1 MQIHKL
7 AKGGIVSDNL
17 LFDNNW
23 FLAREKGSSLW
34 HDKYYQIYRRTKN
47 RRIKKKQ
54 EKKSWKL
61 KFQKGILACKII
73 DSIDFDNIKI
83 YIGGKELKQGI
94 QEMK

>member
-1 MQIHKL
+1 MQIPKL

-34 HDKYYQIYRRTKN
+34 YDKYYEIYRRTKN

-73 DSIDFDNIKI
+73 DSIDVDNIKVCI
-83 YIGGKELKQGI
+83 NGRQINKEK
-94 QEMK
+94 

>member
-1 MQIHKL
+1 MQIPKL
-7 AKGGIVSDNL
+7 AKGGIVSNNL

-23 FLAREKGSSLW
+23 FLAREKGKDLFF
-34 HDKYYQIYRRTKN
+34 DKYYEIYKRTKN

-73 DSIDFDNIKI
+73 DSINVNDIKVCI
-83 YIGGKELKQGI
+83 NGRQINKEK
-94 QEMK
+94 

>member
-1 MQIHKL
+1 MQIPKL

-23 FLAREKGSSLW
+23 FLAREKGKDLFF
-34 HDKYYQIYRRTKN
+34 DKYYEIYRRTKN

-61 KFQKGILACKII
+61 KFQKGILMCKLI
-73 DSIDFDNIKI
+73 DSIDVDNIKVCI
-83 YIGGKELKQGI
+83 NGKVINKE
-94 QEMK
+94 EV